1 MAQRGSDDVRV
12 RLFAARLSLATGVL
26 VLLGKLLAYAVTGSS
41 AVFSDALE
49 SGVNVVA
56 ALLLLYSIG
65 LAAVP
70 ADADHPYGHG
80 KVEFFSAG
88 VEGTLIVVA
97 AAAILFE
104 AGAELRRGP
113 TVENVDIGLVM
124 VTVLTL
130 ANAAV
135 GSYLIRT
142 GERVRSLALVAD
154 GKHLITDVVTSVGVV
169 VGLLLV
175 RFTGWVVLDPLVAIV
190 LALNILRTGAVLL
203 RGAIAGL
210 MDEADV
216 GLLRGIAE
224 ALEARRSAAW
234 IDVHTLRAWRSGA
247 ISHIDLHL
255 VVPRY
260 YTAEQLHRVDDVVQA
275 VASEA
280 AGGGDAIVHFDPCRP
295 RHCRTCQLEDCPV
308 RGERFAIRQPFSLER
323 ATRGDET
330 LDTGQPL
337 EKDER

>member
-1 MAQRGSDDVRV
+1 MAHQGSDDVRV
-12 RLFAARLSLATGVL
+12 RLFAARLSLVTGVL

-65 LAAVP
+65 LAAEP
-70 ADADHPYGHG
+70 ADANHPYGHG

-97 AAAILFE
+97 AVAILME
-104 AGAELRRGP
+104 AGGELWRGP
-113 TVENVDIGLVM
+113 TVENVDFGLVM

-130 ANAAV
+130 ANAAI
-135 GSYLIRT
+135 GTYLIRT
-142 GERVRSLALVAD
+142 GERVRSMALVAD
-154 GKHLITDVVTSVGVV
+154 GKHLITDVVTSIGVV
-169 VGLLLV
+169 VGLLVV

-190 LALNILRTGAVLL
+190 LALNILRMGAGLL
-203 RGAIAGL
+203 REAVAGL

-216 GLLRGIAE
+216 GLLRGIVL
-224 ALEARRSAAW
+224 ALEERRAPAW

-247 ISHIDLHL
+247 ISHVDLHL

-260 YTAEQLHRVDDVVQA
+260 YTAEQLHRVDELVHT
-275 VASEA
+275 VAGEA
-280 AGGGDAIVHFDPCRP
+280 SGGGDAIVHFDPCRP
-295 RHCRTCQLEDCPV
+295 RHCRSCEVEDCPV

-323 ATRGDET
+323 ATRQDET
-330 LDTGQPL
+330 LDTGQPV

>member
-1 MAQRGSDDVRV
+1 MARRGSDDVGV
-12 RLFAARLSLATGVL
+12 RRFAAWLALVTSVL
-26 VLLGKLLAYAVTGSS
+26 ILFGKLLAYAVTGSS
-41 AVFSDALE
+41 AIFSDALE

-65 LAAVP
+65 LAAEP
-70 ADADHPYGHG
+70 ADANHPYGHG

-97 AAAILFE
+97 AAAILIE

-113 TVENVDIGLVM
+113 TVENIDFGLVM

-142 GERVRSLALVAD
+142 GERLRSMALVAD

-169 VGLLLV
+169 AGLLIV
-175 RFTGWVVLDPLVAIV
+175 RITGWVVLDPLVAIV
-190 LALNILRTGAVLL
+190 LALNILRTGAALL
-203 RGAIAGL
+203 RDAVAGL
-210 MDEADV
+210 MDEADP
-216 GLLRGIAE
+216 GLLRSITA
-224 ALEARRSAAW
+224 ALEARRDAGW

-260 YTAEQLHRVDDVVQA
+260 YTAEQLHRVDEVVHG

-280 AGGGDAIVHFDPCRP
+280 AGSGDAIVHFDPCRP
-295 RHCRTCQLEDCPV
+295 RHCRGCQVEDCPV
-308 RGERFAIRQPFSLER
+308 RAEPFAIRQPFSLER